1 MGLLSNDNK
10 TRKAFQ
16 KMVGKGDWKSKI
28 TCTDDASELIEAT
41 RTMIEQNPKLNHL
54 ILLRRIEMLKDYIEG
69 ASPKMSY
76 KEWEDGLQF

>member
-1 MGLLSNDNK
+1 
-10 TRKAFQ
+10 
-16 KMVGKGDWKSKI
+16 MVGKGDWKSKI